1 MNRDGILFQYSLAT
15 EGGMNSCG
23 ASPREEQDNRLCVGC
38 YYILD
43 HSLSGLFILKGV
55 LSMNE
60 NQLRELF
67 KTNEANKTMEAT
79 FYETQKSLAL
89 IAKQA
94 KYFYDQLILQG
105 FNEGQAMEF
114 MMRTFSA
121 SNQQKE

>member
-1 MNRDGILFQYSLAT
+1 
-15 EGGMNSCG
+15 MNSCG

-105 FNEGQAMEF
+105 FNKGQAMEF

>member
-1 MNRDGILFQYSLAT
+1 M
-15 EGGMNSCG
+15 
-23 ASPREEQDNRLCVGC
+23 
-38 YYILD
+38 
-43 HSLSGLFILKGV
+43 KGV

-60 NQLRELF
+60 KQLSELF
-67 KTNEANKTMEAT
+67 KLNESNQTAEAT
-79 FYETQKSLAL
+79 FYEAQKSLAL

-121 SNQQKE
+121 DNQQKE

>member
-1 MNRDGILFQYSLAT
+1 
-15 EGGMNSCG
+15 
-23 ASPREEQDNRLCVGC
+23 
-38 YYILD
+38 
-43 HSLSGLFILKGV
+43 
-55 LSMNE
+55 
-60 NQLRELF
+60 
-67 KTNEANKTMEAT
+67 MEAP
-79 FYETQKSLAL
+79 FYETKKSLSL

>member
-1 MNRDGILFQYSLAT
+1 
-15 EGGMNSCG
+15 
-23 ASPREEQDNRLCVGC
+23 
-38 YYILD
+38 
-43 HSLSGLFILKGV
+43 
-55 LSMNE
+55 MNE

-67 KTNEANKTMEAT
+67 KTNEANQTMEAT

-114 MMRTFSA
+114 MMRTFLMNILEPLMIVQCVLCVLYKSKR
-121 SNQQKE
+121 STLLSKC

>member
-1 MNRDGILFQYSLAT
+1 
-15 EGGMNSCG
+15 
-23 ASPREEQDNRLCVGC
+23 
-38 YYILD
+38 
-43 HSLSGLFILKGV
+43 
-55 LSMNE
+55 MNE

-121 SNQQKE
+121 NNQQKAGMYR

>member
-1 MNRDGILFQYSLAT
+1 
-15 EGGMNSCG
+15 
-23 ASPREEQDNRLCVGC
+23 
-38 YYILD
+38 
-43 HSLSGLFILKGV
+43 
-55 LSMNE
+55 MNE

-67 KTNEANKTMEAT
+67 KTNEANQTMEAT
-79 FYETQKSLAL
+79 FYEIQKSLAL

-121 SNQQKE
+121 NNQQKE

>member
-1 MNRDGILFQYSLAT
+1 
-15 EGGMNSCG
+15 
-23 ASPREEQDNRLCVGC
+23 
-38 YYILD
+38 
-43 HSLSGLFILKGV
+43 
-55 LSMNE
+55 MNE
-60 NQLRELF
+60 KQLSELF
-67 KTNEANKTMEAT
+67 KLNEANQTAEVT
-79 FYETQKSLAL
+79 FYEAQKGLTL